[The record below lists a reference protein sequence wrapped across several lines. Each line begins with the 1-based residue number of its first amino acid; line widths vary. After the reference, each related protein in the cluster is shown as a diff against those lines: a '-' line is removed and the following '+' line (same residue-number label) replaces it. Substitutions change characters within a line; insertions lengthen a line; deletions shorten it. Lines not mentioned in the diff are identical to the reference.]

1 MTEIAFPHQENGSF
15 YAVKFSF
22 WSCLF
27 FLLCLG
33 EETDKLCRPVAGGGA
48 GGGSTPPPRNFHTL
62 IKFCYKSGIFLLKW
76 TAVNGFQSIV
86 DHIKYM
92 HCCSSVQSGIDALT
106 LVDM

>member
-48 GGGSTPPPRNFHTL
+48 GGGGSRAPPE
-62 IKFCYKSGIFLLKW
+62 IFIIEINSATKLE
-76 TAVNGFQSIV
+76 FF
-86 DHIKYM
+86 Y
-92 HCCSSVQSGIDALT
+92 
-106 LVDM
+106 

>member
-33 EETDKLCRPVAGGGA
+33 EETDKLCKLARA
-48 GGGSTPPPRNFHTL
+48 PPE
-62 IKFCYKSGIFLLKW
+62 IFILELNSATK
-76 TAVNGFQSIV
+76 VEFF
-86 DHIKYM
+86 Y
-92 HCCSSVQSGIDALT
+92 
-106 LVDM
+106 